1 MGQMFKSFTVAFVG
15 FFSVLAKLML
25 SLENLAD
32 VAVATSGSFK
42 DDAEKDRKVAQE
54 EAALAR
60 QKRAAAI
67 AKAKAAQAAN
77 NP

>member
-1 MGQMFKSFTVAFVG
+1 MGQMFRSFVAVFVG
-15 FFSVLAKLML
+15 GFAVLAKLML

-32 VAVATSGSFK
+32 VAVATSGQYK
-42 DDAEKDRKVAQE
+42 DEAEQDRELAKQ

-60 QKRAAAI
+60 EKRKAAI
-67 AKAKAAQAAN
+67 AKARAAQAAN